1 MPRSRNIKPSL
12 FKNELLGEADPL
24 LTILF
29 TGLWCLADRDGKME
43 DRPKRIRAEI
53 FPYRELTDFNG
64 YLTQLEQLGFIV
76 RYSVDGVAV
85 IQVMNFTRHQSPHN
99 TERASE
105 LPEMPLKTP
114 VCDMPKDEPL
124 DNGSVTVKESLIPD
138 SGFLIPDSKTK
149 PPKSPKGDSVNYD
162 KFPDQPDPAILKD
175 WLSARRK
182 AKAAH
187 TQTAMDRIGGELH
200 KAKAM
205 GFAVDDCLA
214 EAATRTWRGFK
225 AEWMKNAGHNTGY
238 QSNTVQVSDP
248 NDTSWADGFD
258 PHAGDFENL

>member
-1 MPRSRNIKPSL
+1 MIVQQKSNQTSLVTICKYEVYQGGDSSESIPGDTADDTPSDTADGHQTGHKQECN
-12 FKNELLGEADPL
+12 KN
-24 LTILF
+24 
-29 TGLWCLADRDGKME
+29 KNV
-43 DRPKRIRAEI
+43 K
-53 FPYRELTDFNG
+53 N
-64 YLTQLEQLGFIV
+64 
-76 RYSVDGVAV
+76 S
-85 IQVMNFTRHQSPHN
+85 N
-99 TERASE
+99 T
-105 LPEMPLKTP
+105 LPAT
-114 VCDMPKDEPL
+114 
-124 DNGSVTVKESLIPD
+124 
-138 SGFLIPDSKTK
+138 
-149 PPKSPKGDSVNYD
+149 PKGDSVNYD

-238 QSNTVQVSDP
+238 QSNAVAVSDP
-248 NDTSWADGFD
+248 DDTSWAEGFD
-258 PHAGDFENL
+258 PRAGDFENL

>member
-1 MPRSRNIKPSL
+1 M
-12 FKNELLGEADPL
+12 
-24 LTILF
+24 
-29 TGLWCLADRDGKME
+29 
-43 DRPKRIRAEI
+43 
-53 FPYRELTDFNG
+53 
-64 YLTQLEQLGFIV
+64 
-76 RYSVDGVAV
+76 
-85 IQVMNFTRHQSPHN
+85 
-99 TERASE
+99 
-105 LPEMPLKTP
+105 
-114 VCDMPKDEPL
+114 
-124 DNGSVTVKESLIPD
+124 
-138 SGFLIPDSKTK
+138 
-149 PPKSPKGDSVNYD
+149 NYD

-238 QSNTVQVSDP
+238 QSNAVAVSDP
-248 NDTSWADGFD
+248 DDTSWAEGFD
-258 PHAGDFENL
+258 PRAGDFENL

>member
-1 MPRSRNIKPSL
+1 MSGYIKLHRAVRGTAIAQHPEY
-12 FKNELLGEADPL
+12 FAAWVHLLCMASHKPHQQNVGTKVVDLQPGQLVFGRQRFSA
-24 LTILF
+24 T
-29 TGLWCLADRDGKME
+29 TGISENK
-43 DRPKRIRAEI
+43 
-53 FPYRELTDFNG
+53 
-64 YLTQLEQLGFIV
+64 V
-76 RYSVDGVAV
+76 
-85 IQVMNFTRHQSPHN
+85 
-99 TERASE
+99 RASLSVLKDLRMITSKSHAKFSVITITNWSKYQE
-105 LPEMPLKTP
+105 STPANNQHPTSTQPALNHEQEGSKNVKKKDTLPAT
-114 VCDMPKDEPL
+114 
-124 DNGSVTVKESLIPD
+124 
-138 SGFLIPDSKTK
+138 
-149 PPKSPKGDSVNYD
+149 PKGDSVNYD